1 MGIASAMDRR
11 VQFRRATDTA
21 DDYGGFT
28 RIWDD
33 HGAVIWCLRQDVR
46 DTEAVT
52 AGVFGARLMSRFSVR
67 STEFTRALTAA
78 DRLICEGE
86 EFEIAGIKQA
96 QTGQRRQLIEIT
108 GVSAID

>member
-1 MGIASAMDRR
+1 
-11 VQFRRATDTA
+11 
-21 DDYGGFT
+21 
-28 RIWDD
+28 
-33 HGAVIWCLRQDVR
+33 
-46 DTEAVT
+46 
-52 AGVFGARLMSRFSVR
+52 RFSVR